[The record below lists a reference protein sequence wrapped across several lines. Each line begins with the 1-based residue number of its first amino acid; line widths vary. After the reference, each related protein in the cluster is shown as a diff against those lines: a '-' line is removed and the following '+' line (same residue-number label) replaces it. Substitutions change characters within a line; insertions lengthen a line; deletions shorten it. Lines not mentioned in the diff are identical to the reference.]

1 MKVFSGKH
9 DNLFVKRLLQGC
21 LTVVLNFS
29 SIFYSSVSLLGIN
42 ETVDCT
48 ITANDEDLLY
58 VMTGK
63 VKPRAV
69 RVDVFLFRNTEME
82 KTEKC
87 SWIPVIE
94 KKNTPPAGHYSSITG
109 QTCDDST
116 TRVMSVLISL

>member
-69 RVDVFLFRNTEME
+69 RVDVFYLETQKWR
-82 KTEKC
+82 KQR
-87 SWIPVIE
+87 SAVGYLSE
-94 KKNTPPAGHYSSITG
+94 KKKHSP
-109 QTCDDST
+109 CW
-116 TRVMSVLISL
+116 SL

>member
-1 MKVFSGKH
+1 MITCLSR
-9 DNLFVKRLLQGC
+9 DSGC

-82 KTEKC
+82 KTEQC
-87 SWIPVIE
+87 NWIPVIE
-94 KKNTPPAGHYSSITG
+94 KKTLPLLVIIVPL
-109 QTCDDST
+109 QVKPVT
-116 TRVMSVLISL
+116 TLRLVS